1 MPDVSALT
9 AYDTEAVTVADS
21 AIGLTKSKFIPAIPG
36 AAAIL
41 SVETAQLRYLVD
53 GTTPTASVGHL
64 ANPTSIIILRNPSE
78 LDNFS
83 AIRTSSTSATLRV
96 TYYR

>member
-21 AIGLTKSKFIPAIPG
+21 AIGLTKSKFIPAIPA

-41 SVETAQLRYLVD
+41 SLDTAHLRYLVD
-53 GTTPTASVGHL
+53 GTPPPASVGRL
-64 ANPTSIIILRNPSE
+64 ANPASIIVLRNPSE
-78 LDNFS
+78 LDTRS

-96 TYYR
+96 TYY